1 MTKAAAT
8 TGATSRVDW
17 IWLALP
23 YVLLALSTTLTWTAG
38 DLSTGEVPWSVG
50 TSLAVLGWHTWWAV
64 LHRQWLEAALMPMTA
79 YYLGLVGLTALL
91 LHLSFNF
98 FPLYLVCFAMAF
110 VALPGVWAYAGV
122 ALATVVALAGPGLLT
137 WSAQSVVVTVAG
149 ATLAAAAGWS
159 IRALESETR
168 QRRAALA
175 ELARTHAVLER
186 AMADNLALRDR
197 LVLEARQSGIATER
211 ARLAGEIHDTLAAG
225 LAGVVSQLE
234 ALDAQLEPDHPL
246 RGRVQVS
253 SDIARESL
261 QEARRSVRALRPGPL
276 DGGSLTSALI
286 EVVDGARRRSEL
298 PVDLRVTGCEVDVG
312 AQVEQAILRA
322 AQEAL
327 VNIDRHA
334 GATAAHVTLSF
345 VDEVIALDVT
355 DDGVGFDPGTRGDGH
370 GLVIMGERIE
380 ALGGTVDL
388 DSDSDSG
395 TGTTLTVTVPLEP
408 AVDGSDGRR

>member
-8 TGATSRVDW
+8 TGGTSRVDW

-23 YVLLALSTTLTWTAG
+23 YVLLALSTALTLAAD

-50 TSLAVLGWHTWWAV
+50 AGLAVLAWHTWWAV
-64 LHRQWLEAALMPMTA
+64 LHRQWLEEALAPMTV
-79 YYLGLVGLTALL
+79 YYLGLVGLTAFL

-98 FPLYLVCFAMAF
+98 FSLYLVCFAMAF
-110 VALPGVWAYAGV
+110 VALPGAWAYAGV

-137 WSAQSVVVTVAG
+137 WSVQSAVVTVAG

-276 DGGSLTSALI
+276 DGGSLTSALS
-286 EVVDGARRRSEL
+286 EVVDGARRRSEM

-312 AQVEQAILRA
+312 EQVEQAILRA

-334 GATAAHVTLSF
+334 DATAAHVTLSF

-355 DDGVGFDPGTRGDGH
+355 DDGVGFDPAIRGGDGH

-388 DSDSDSG
+388 DSDSR
-395 TGTTLTVTVPLEP
+395 TGTTLTVTVPVEP
-408 AVDGSDGRR
+408 AADGSDGRR